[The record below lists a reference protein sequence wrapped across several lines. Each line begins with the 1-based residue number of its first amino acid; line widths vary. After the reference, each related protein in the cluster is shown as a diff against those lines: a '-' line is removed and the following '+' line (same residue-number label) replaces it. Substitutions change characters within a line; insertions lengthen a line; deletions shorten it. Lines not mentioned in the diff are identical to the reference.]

1 MTAAPS
7 WGAVAL
13 CTVFVVLAVGLA
25 HARRLALTRELLWA
39 AARAALQLAAVGAV
53 LGAVFSVAGV
63 PGSLAWVG
71 AMVVLAG
78 QVAGYRGRG
87 LHRARLLATVAIAV
101 GSTATLGLLLAIG
114 VIEPV
119 PQAVVPLGGMIV
131 SGSMQA
137 ATLSLRQV
145 RTAIDEA
152 RPAIEARLCL
162 GLSAR
167 QAFAPHTR
175 SAARTALI
183 PAIDATKVV
192 GLISL
197 PGAMTGLILAGVAP
211 LTAVRYQII
220 VMYMLLGTNTIAAV
234 LTTYLAQFTAFDAA
248 HRLRPTQAPEE

>member
-13 CTVFVVLAVGLA
+13 CTVFVALAVALA
-25 HARRLALTRELLWA
+25 HARRLALTRELVWA

-53 LGAVFSVAGV
+53 LGVVFAVAGV

-87 LHRARLLATVAIAV
+87 LHRARLVAA
-101 GSTATLGLLLAIG
+101 GSTATLTLLLAIG
-114 VIEPV
+114 VIAPV
-119 PQAVVPLGGMIV
+119 PRAIVPLGGMVV
-131 SGSMQA
+131 SGAMQA

-145 RTAIDEA
+145 RAAIDEA

-175 SAARTALI
+175 AAARTALI
-183 PAIDATKVV
+183 PAIDAAKVV

-220 VMYMLLGTNTIAAV
+220 VMYMLLGTTTVTAV

-248 HRLRPTQAPEE
+248 HRLRPAQAPEE